1 LHDEL
6 DHIKPYFG
14 NLSTVKLHACL
25 VKLLQSLSEEQP
37 QIYDW
42 IQARRR
48 RSPPIELFECP
59 EIDADLDLNGH
70 SVYWFEIKSNSV
82 KTLADDLLRHV
93 IPGRSAETHKL
104 VFGNSLLDEENSC
117 SFGYIGQTSRTSP
130 RQRHEQ
136 HLSGRGGAV
145 LVESMIGSIPRPY
158 ETNQFRFGVA
168 FRNQTILSLAQELNM
183 DADAVTNAVEVIL
196 INLLKTAN
204 RCSFRGLNVDFGKR
218 FGQFYNAAAAGR
230 GNVNKFTPQMMVDL
244 RKMFPDT
251 GILCQNVPCENVLQL
266 QRDTLY
272 AFCQRCAQFNPTY
285 KVARVVKNQG
295 VSGVVKA
302 RDLMPQKQ
310 ANSIRNYHAKISEAA
325 FKENKKTRGVPFAT
339 DSLIGAMETIV
350 ETEGWKCSD
359 PGCKRRRAIKPP
371 KFKMSGNAYR
381 WILFDHCDKSAHKHV
396 RKWRTFEFNVNT
408 RVWEEVES
416 DGEAGRKRKGTSDQ

>member
-1 LHDEL
+1 MQ
-6 DHIKPYFG
+6 
-14 NLSTVKLHACL
+14 VHACL

-42 IQARRR
+42 IEARRR

-59 EIDADLDLNGH
+59 EIDADLDLSGH
-70 SVYWFEIKSNSV
+70 SVYWFEIHSNSV
-82 KTLADDLLRHV
+82 KTLADNLLRHV
-93 IPGRSAETHKL
+93 IPRRNAETHKF
-104 VFGNSLLDEENSC
+104 VFGNSLLDQENGC
-117 SFGYIGQTSRTSP
+117 SFGYIGQTARTSP

-158 ETNQFRFGVA
+158 EQNQFRFGVA
-168 FRNQTILSLAQELNM
+168 FRNRAIRNLAQELNI
-183 DADAVTNAVEVIL
+183 DADTVTNCVEIIL

-204 RCSFRGLNVDFGKR
+204 RCSFNGLNIDFGKR

-230 GNVNKFTPQMMVDL
+230 GNVSKFTPQMMVDL
-244 RKMFPDT
+244 RKHFPDT
-251 GILCQNVPCENVLQL
+251 GVLCQNVPCDNVLQL
-266 QRDTLY
+266 QRGTLY

-285 KVARVVKNQG
+285 KVGHVVTSQG

-310 ANSIRNYHAKISEAA
+310 ANAIRNYHAKINEAA

-339 DSLIGAMETIV
+339 GSLMDKIETIV

-359 PGCKRRRAIKPP
+359 PRCNRRRAITSP
-371 KFKMSGNAYR
+371 KIKITGNAYR
-381 WILFDHCDKSAHKHV
+381 WVIFNYCNKAEHKPV
-396 RKWRTFEFNVNT
+396 QKWRTFEFNVNT
-408 RVWEEVES
+408 CEWEEVES
-416 DGEAGRKRKGTSDQ
+416 DGETGRKRKASSEQ